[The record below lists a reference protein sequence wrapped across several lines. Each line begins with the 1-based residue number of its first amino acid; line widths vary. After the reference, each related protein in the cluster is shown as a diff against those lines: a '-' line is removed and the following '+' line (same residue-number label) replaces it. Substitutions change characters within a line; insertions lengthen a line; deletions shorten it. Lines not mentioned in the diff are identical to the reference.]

1 MRYALWNASLHII
14 ASHASCPA
22 SDFHSGIGGLMSSRL
37 VAQLLHGASAL
48 SILSFAVVSPAA
60 AQEAAASGAVAS
72 GSGASSNVIV
82 LDTVTVTGEKVTR
95 DLKDTAASVAIKTA
109 KEIEKEKTGNATVT
123 EVVSDVPNVIYT
135 ETVGIPVIRGLD
147 GQGPNTGAGAFFSGT
162 VPRATINVDGHYL
175 NYNESYFGATS
186 VWDLDSIEV
195 FRGPQTTSQGANAI
209 AGAIIVNTK
218 DPTFTRE
225 GAYQAEIGNYN
236 QKRASFMLSGPLV
249 ENELAGRIAIDY
261 SGRDTFIDYISS
273 AYSGEGTDL
282 EFKALN
288 ARGKLLWQP
297 SEIPG
302 FEAKL
307 TYSLNKTN
315 RPTQESA
322 YLPFEDLN
330 SYAAT
335 MPTWKQDTHTGILDI
350 SYDFGN
356 GYKFYNQTQYSDSS
370 VHRKMPRAGIGAADV
385 EQTNFSNEARVTFGE
400 QEDVISGVAGIYYAH
415 VSTDEKLDLPGR
427 FPGAG
432 NGYSTFDDTKD
443 NLGLFSEVNWKF
455 AEQWTVTG
463 GLRYQHDQIKRHG
476 LSTYAAGAAD
486 FDKSFSALLPK
497 LSITYAAT
505 PDWNIGA
512 LVSRG
517 YNPGGVTLDFGAAS
531 PAWRDFKEESIWNYE
546 LFTRASL
553 LDNRLVV
560 NGNLFYM
567 DFKNAQYNIPAEI
580 APNVDSSYTIN
591 ADKAHS
597 YGVEIGADYLLLDNL
612 TIKGSAGIL
621 RTKIDEIS
629 LNTQTSY
636 VGNEFAKSPGYM
648 LSLGVSWDATE
659 KLNIS
664 GQVRHTDGYYS
675 NIANDPAYAVGSY
688 TVADARVSYQF
699 TDAFQVYGYVKNI
712 FDERAPTYM
721 QANRGIGGLE
731 AAMTPPR
738 MFGVGVRG
746 SF

>member
-1 MRYALWNASLHII
+1 
-14 ASHASCPA
+14 
-22 SDFHSGIGGLMSSRL
+22 
-37 VAQLLHGASAL
+37 
-48 SILSFAVVSPAA
+48 
-60 AQEAAASGAVAS
+60 
-72 GSGASSNVIV
+72 
-82 LDTVTVTGEKVTR
+82 
-95 DLKDTAASVAIKTA
+95 
-109 KEIEKEKTGNATVT
+109 
-123 EVVSDVPNVIYT
+123 
-135 ETVGIPVIRGLD
+135 
-147 GQGPNTGAGAFFSGT
+147 
-162 VPRATINVDGHYL
+162 
-175 NYNESYFGATS
+175 
-186 VWDLDSIEV
+186 
-195 FRGPQTTSQGANAI
+195 
-209 AGAIIVNTK
+209 
-218 DPTFTRE
+218 
-225 GAYQAEIGNYN
+225 
-236 QKRASFMLSGPLV
+236 
-249 ENELAGRIAIDY
+249 
-261 SGRDTFIDYISS
+261 
-273 AYSGEGTDL
+273 
-282 EFKALN
+282 
-288 ARGKLLWQP
+288 LWQP

-580 APNVDSSYTIN
+580 APNVYSSYTIN

>member
-1 MRYALWNASLHII
+1 
-14 ASHASCPA
+14 
-22 SDFHSGIGGLMSSRL
+22 MSSSL
-37 VAQLLHGASAL
+37 VAHLLRGASAL
-48 SILSFAVVSPAA
+48 SILSLSAIAPAA
-60 AQEAAASGAVAS
+60 AQEAVAS
-72 GSGASSNVIV
+72 GPGASSNVFV
-82 LDTVTVTGEKVTR
+82 LDTVTVTGEKVAR
-95 DLKDTAASVAIKTA
+95 DLKDTASSVAIKTA
-109 KEIEKEKTGNATVT
+109 KEIEKEKTGAATVT
-123 EVVSDVPNVIYT
+123 EVLSDVPNVVYT

-147 GQGPNTGAGAFFSGT
+147 GQGPNTGAGAFFSGS
-162 VPRATINVDGHYL
+162 VPRASINVDGHYL
-175 NYNESYFGATS
+175 NNNESYFGATS

-225 GAYQAEIGNYN
+225 GAYQAEIGDYN
-236 QKRASFMLSGPLV
+236 QKRASFMLSGPLIQD
-249 ENELAGRIAIDY
+249 ELAGRIALDY
-261 SGRDTFIDYISS
+261 SGRDTFIDYINP
-273 AYSGEGTDL
+273 AYNGTGTDL
-282 EFKALN
+282 DFKALN

-302 FEAKL
+302 LEAKL

-322 YLPFEDLN
+322 YLPFDELN
-330 SYAAT
+330 SHATT
-335 MPTWKQDTHTGILDI
+335 MPTWKQDTHTGILDL

-356 GYKFYNQTQYSDSS
+356 GYKIYNQTQYSDSS
-370 VHRKMPRAGIGAADV
+370 VHRKMPTAGSGAADL

-400 QEDVISGVAGIYYAH
+400 HGDVISGVAGIYYAH
-415 VSTDEKLDLPGR
+415 VSTDETLDLRGTS
-427 FPGAG
+427 
-432 NGYSTFDDTKD
+432 NFDDTKD
-443 NLGLFSEVNWKF
+443 NLGVFSELTWKI
-455 AEQWTVTG
+455 ADQWSLTG
-463 GLRYQHDQIKRHG
+463 GLRYQQDRIQRTGK
-476 LSTYAAGAAD
+476 STFAAQPVD
-486 FDKSFSALLPK
+486 FDKTFSAFLPK
-497 LSITYAAT
+497 LSVTYAVT
-505 PDWNIGA
+505 PDWNVGA

-517 YNPGGVTLDFGAAS
+517 YNPGGVSLDFSAAT
-531 PAWRDFKEESIWNYE
+531 PAWRDFKDETIWNYE
-546 LFTRASL
+546 MFTRANVF
-553 LDNRLVV
+553 DNRLALS
-560 NGNLFYM
+560 GNLFYM
-567 DFKNAQYNIPAEI
+567 DFKNAQYNVSAQIDTTPGGDPIYSA
-580 APNVDSSYTIN
+580 YTIN

-597 YGVEIGADYLLLDNL
+597 YGVELGADYLLLDNL

-621 RTKIDEIS
+621 RTKIDEVN

-636 VGNEFAKSPGYM
+636 EGNEFAKSPGYM

-675 NIANDPAYAVGSY
+675 DISNNPVYAVGSY
-688 TVADARVSYQF
+688 TIADARVSYQF

-712 FDERAPTYM
+712 FDERAPTYK

>member
-1 MRYALWNASLHII
+1 MSTKLAASLLR
-14 ASHASCPA
+14 S
-22 SDFHSGIGGLMSSRL
+22 
-37 VAQLLHGASAL
+37 ASAL
-48 SILSFAVVSPAA
+48 SILSLLAAGPAL
-60 AQEAAASGAVAS
+60 AQETSTGNA
-72 GSGASSNVIV
+72 IV
-82 LDTVTVTGEKVTR
+82 LDVITVTGEKVSR
-95 DLKDTAASVAIKTA
+95 DLKDTASSVAIRTA
-109 KEIEKEKTGNATVT
+109 KEIEKEKTGKSSVT
-123 EVVSDVPNVIYT
+123 EVVSDVPNVTYT
-135 ETVGIPVIRGLD
+135 ETVGVPVIRGLD

-162 VPRATINVDGHYL
+162 VPRATVNVDGHYL

-249 ENELAGRIAIDY
+249 ENELAGRIAVDY
-261 SGRDTFIDYISS
+261 SGRDTFIDYINP
-273 AYSGEGTDL
+273 AYSGAGTDL
-282 EFKALN
+282 DFKALN

-322 YLPFEDLN
+322 YLPFDELN
-330 SYAAT
+330 SLATT

-356 GYKFYNQTQYSDSS
+356 GYRIFNQTQYSDSS
-370 VHRKMPRAGIGAADV
+370 VHRKMPAAGIGAADI

-400 QEDVISGVAGIYYAH
+400 QGDAISGVAGIYYAH

-455 AEQWTVTG
+455 AEQWTLTG
-463 GLRYQHDQIKRHG
+463 GVRYQQDRVQRSG
-476 LSTYAAGAAD
+476 LSTYTEDAAE
-486 FDKSFSALLPK
+486 FDKTFSALLPK
-497 LSITYAAT
+497 LSLTYAVT
-505 PDWNIGA
+505 PDWNVGA

-517 YNPGGVTLDFGAAS
+517 YNPGGITLDFGTRA
-531 PAWRDFKEESIWNYE
+531 PEIPRWRNFKDESIWNYE
-546 LFTRASL
+546 LFTRANL
-553 LDNRLVV
+553 LDDRLMLS
-560 NGNLFYM
+560 GNLFYM
-567 DFKNAQYNIPAEI
+567 DFRNAQYNVPVELPGSSGVYA
-580 APNVDSSYTIN
+580 SYTIN
-591 ADKAHS
+591 AEKAHS
-597 YGVEIGADYLLLDNL
+597 YGVEVGADYLLLDNL
-612 TIKGSAGIL
+612 TIKASAGIL
-621 RTKIDEIS
+621 RTRIDEIS
-629 LNTQTSY
+629 LDTQTSY
-636 VGNEFAKSPGYM
+636 AGNEFAKSPGYM
-648 LSLGVSWDATE
+648 LSLGASWDATE
-659 KLNIS
+659 KLTIS

-675 NIANDPAYAVGSY
+675 NVANTPALAVGSY

-721 QANRGIGGLE
+721 QTNRGIGGLE
-731 AAMTPPR
+731 AAITPPR

>member
-60 AQEAAASGAVAS
+60 AQEAAASGTVAS
-72 GSGASSNVIV
+72 SPGASSNVIV

-109 KEIEKEKTGNATVT
+109 REIEKEKTGNATVT

-261 SGRDTFIDYISS
+261 SGRDTFIDYVNP
-273 AYSGEGTDL
+273 AYSDDGTDL

-307 TYSLNKTN
+307 TYSLNKSN
-315 RPTQESA
+315 RPSQEA
-322 YLPFEDLN
+322 AHMPFDEFDSL
-330 SYAAT
+330 AAS
-335 MPTWKQDTHTGILDI
+335 MPTWKQNTHTGILDI

-356 GYKFYNQTQYSDSS
+356 GYKLYNQTQYSDSS
-370 VHRKMPRAGIGAADV
+370 VHRRMAIPTNGAADV
-385 EQTNFSNEARVTFGE
+385 DQTNFSNEAKVTFGGPD
-400 QEDVISGVAGIYYAH
+400 DVLSGVAGLYYAH
-415 VSTDEKLDLPGR
+415 VKTDEVLNLRGIS
-427 FPGAG
+427 
-432 NGYSTFDDTKD
+432 NFDDTKD
-443 NLGLFSEVNWKF
+443 NLGVFSELTWKM
-455 AEQWTVTG
+455 ADQWTLTG
-463 GLRYQHDQIKRHG
+463 GLRYQQDRIQRYG
-476 LSTYAAGAAD
+476 VSTLVPGQAAD
-486 FDKSFSALLPK
+486 LDKTFSELLPK
-497 LSITYAAT
+497 LSLTYAVN
-505 PDWNIGA
+505 PDWNVGA

-517 YNPGGVTLDFGAAS
+517 YNPGGVSLDFTS
-531 PAWRDFKEESIWNYE
+531 SQPDWHDFKKESIWNYE
-546 LFTRASL
+546 LFTRANL
-553 LDNRLVV
+553 LDDRLMLS
-560 NGNLFYM
+560 GNLFYM
-567 DFKNAQYNIPAEI
+567 DFRNAQYNISKYISPTLTYA
-580 APNVDSSYTIN
+580 YTIN
-591 ADKAHS
+591 AEKAHS

-621 RTKIDEIS
+621 RTKIDEIAY
-629 LNTQTSY
+629 NDTY
-636 VGNEFAKSPGYM
+636 EGNEFAKSPGYM
-648 LSLGVSWDATE
+648 LSLGASWDATE
-659 KLNIS
+659 KLTIS

-675 NIANDPAYAVGSY
+675 NIANDPIYAVGSY

-712 FDERAPTYM
+712 FDERAPTYL
-721 QANRGIGGLE
+721 QNNRSVAGGIE

-738 MFGVGVRG
+738 MFGFGVRG

>member
-1 MRYALWNASLHII
+1 MSTKLAASLLR
-14 ASHASCPA
+14 S
-22 SDFHSGIGGLMSSRL
+22 
-37 VAQLLHGASAL
+37 ASAL
-48 SILSFAVVSPAA
+48 SILSLLAAGPAL
-60 AQEAAASGAVAS
+60 AQEAAAGNA
-72 GSGASSNVIV
+72 IV
-82 LDTVTVTGEKVTR
+82 LDVITVTGEKVSR
-95 DLKDTAASVAIKTA
+95 NLKDTASSVAIKTA
-109 KEIEKEKTGNATVT
+109 KEIEKEKTGNSSVT
-123 EVVSDVPNVIYT
+123 EVVSDVPNVTYT
-135 ETVGIPVIRGLD
+135 ETVGVPVIRGLD

-162 VPRATINVDGHYL
+162 VPRASVNVDGHYL

-186 VWDLDSIEV
+186 VWDVDSIEV

-218 DPTFTRE
+218 DPTFSRE

-249 ENELAGRIAIDY
+249 GNELAGRIALDY
-261 SGRDTFIDYISS
+261 SGRDTFIDYINP
-273 AYSGEGTDL
+273 AYRDTGTDL
-282 EFKALN
+282 DFKALN

-322 YLPFEDLN
+322 YLPFDELN
-330 SYAAT
+330 SHATT

-356 GYKFYNQTQYSDSS
+356 GYRIFNQTQYSDSS
-370 VHRKMPRAGIGAADV
+370 VHRKMPMVGIGAADV

-400 QEDVISGVAGIYYAH
+400 HGDVISGVAGIYYAH
-415 VSTDEKLDLPGR
+415 VSTNEKLDLPGR

-432 NGYSTFDDTKD
+432 NGYSAFDDTKD

-455 AEQWTVTG
+455 AEQWTLTG
-463 GLRYQHDQIKRHG
+463 GLRYQQDRVQRSG
-476 LSTYAAGAAD
+476 LSTYAEDAAE
-486 FDKSFSALLPK
+486 FDKTFSALLPK
-497 LSITYAAT
+497 LSLTYAVT
-505 PDWNIGA
+505 PDWNVGA

-517 YNPGGVTLDFGAAS
+517 YNPGGITLDFGTQA
-531 PAWRDFKEESIWNYE
+531 PGIPRWRNFKDETIWNYE
-546 LFTRASL
+546 LFTRASV
-553 LDNRLVV
+553 LDNRLTLS
-560 NGNLFYM
+560 GNLFYM
-567 DFKNAQYNIPAEI
+567 DFKNAQYNVSTEI
-580 APNVDSSYTIN
+580 DTSLPEPVYSSYTIN

-597 YGVEIGADYLLLDNL
+597 YGVEIGADYLVLDNL
-612 TIKGSAGIL
+612 TIKASAGIL
-621 RTKIDEIS
+621 RTRIDEIS
-629 LNTQTSY
+629 INTRTSY
-636 VGNEFAKSPGYM
+636 EGNEFAKSPGYM
-648 LSLGVSWDATE
+648 LSLGASWDATE
-659 KLNIS
+659 KLTIS

-675 NIANDPAYAVGSY
+675 DVANTPALAVGSY

-712 FDERAPTYM
+712 LDERAPTYM
-721 QANRGIGGLE
+721 QTNRGIGGLE
-731 AAMTPPR
+731 AAITPPR

>member
-1 MRYALWNASLHII
+1 MGRAPIRAR
-14 ASHASCPA
+14 AP
-22 SDFHSGIGGLMSSRL
+22 
-37 VAQLLHGASAL
+37 
-48 SILSFAVVSPAA
+48 SFA
-60 AQEAAASGAVAS
+60 GA
-72 GSGASSNVIV
+72 
-82 LDTVTVTGEKVTR
+82 
-95 DLKDTAASVAIKTA
+95 
-109 KEIEKEKTGNATVT
+109 
-123 EVVSDVPNVIYT
+123 
-135 ETVGIPVIRGLD
+135 
-147 GQGPNTGAGAFFSGT
+147 

-175 NYNESYFGATS
+175 NNNESYFGATS
-186 VWDLDSIEV
+186 VWDVDSIEV

-236 QKRASFMLSGPLV
+236 SKRASFMLSGPLV
-249 ENELAGRIAIDY
+249 ENELAGRIAVDY
-261 SGRDTFIDYISS
+261 SGRDTFIDYIASG
-273 AYSGEGTDL
+273 YNGEGTDVD
-282 EFKALN
+282 FKALN

-322 YLPFEDLN
+322 YLPFDELN
-330 SYAAT
+330 SYATT
-335 MPTWKQDTHTGILDI
+335 MPTWEQDTHTGILDI

-356 GYKFYNQTQYSDSS
+356 GYKFHNQTQYSDSS
-370 VHRKMPRAGIGAADV
+370 VHRKMPTAGSGAADI

-400 QEDVISGVAGIYYAH
+400 QDDVLSGVAGVYYAH
-415 VSTDEKLDLPGR
+415 VSTDETLDLRGT
-427 FPGAG
+427 
-432 NGYSTFDDTKD
+432 STFDDTKD
-443 NLGLFSEVNWKF
+443 NLGLFSELTWKM
-455 AEQWTVTG
+455 AEQWTLTG
-463 GLRYQHDQIKRHG
+463 GLRYQQDRIQRAGI
-476 LSTYAAGAAD
+476 STFAPSD
-486 FDKSFSALLPK
+486 PVDLDKTFSALLPK
-497 LSITYAAT
+497 LSLTYAVT
-505 PDWNIGA
+505 PEWNVGA

-517 YNPGGVTLDFGAAS
+517 YNPGGVSLDFAVQA
-531 PAWRDFKEESIWNYE
+531 PETPQWRNFEDESIWNYE

-553 LDNRLVV
+553 LEDRLMLS
-560 NGNLFYM
+560 GNLFYM

-580 APNVDSSYTIN
+580 SPNVYSSYTIN

-597 YGVEIGADYLLLDNL
+597 YGLEIAADYQVLDSL
-612 TIKGSAGIL
+612 TLKASAGVL
-621 RTKIDEIS
+621 RTKIDEIT
-629 LNTQTSY
+629 LDTQTSY
-636 VGNEFAKSPGYM
+636 EGNEFARSPGYM
-648 LSLGVSWDATE
+648 LSFGVSWDATE

-675 NIANDPAYAVGSY
+675 NVANTPALAVGSY
-688 TVADARVSYQF
+688 TVADARMSYQF

-721 QANRGIGGLE
+721 QENRGIGGLE
-731 AAMTPPR
+731 AAITPPR

>member
-1 MRYALWNASLHII
+1 MSTKLAASLLR
-14 ASHASCPA
+14 S
-22 SDFHSGIGGLMSSRL
+22 
-37 VAQLLHGASAL
+37 ASAL
-48 SILSFAVVSPAA
+48 SILSLLAAGPAL
-60 AQEAAASGAVAS
+60 AQETSTGNA
-72 GSGASSNVIV
+72 IV
-82 LDTVTVTGEKVTR
+82 LDVITVTGEKVSR
-95 DLKDTAASVAIKTA
+95 DLKDTASSVAIRTA
-109 KEIEKEKTGNATVT
+109 KEIEKEKTGKSSVT
-123 EVVSDVPNVIYT
+123 EVVSDVPNVTYT
-135 ETVGIPVIRGLD
+135 ETVGVPVIRGLD

-162 VPRATINVDGHYL
+162 VPRATVNVDGHYL

-249 ENELAGRIAIDY
+249 ENELAGRIAVDY
-261 SGRDTFIDYISS
+261 SGRDTFIDYINP
-273 AYSGEGTDL
+273 AYSGAGTDL
-282 EFKALN
+282 DFKALN

-322 YLPFEDLN
+322 YLPFDELN
-330 SYAAT
+330 SLATT

-356 GYKFYNQTQYSDSS
+356 GYRIFNQTQYSDSS
-370 VHRKMPRAGIGAADV
+370 VHRKMPAAGIGAADI

-400 QEDVISGVAGIYYAH
+400 QGDAISGVAGIYYAH

-455 AEQWTVTG
+455 AEQWTLTG
-463 GLRYQHDQIKRHG
+463 GVRYQQDRVQRSG
-476 LSTYAAGAAD
+476 LSTYAEDAAE
-486 FDKSFSALLPK
+486 FDKTFSALLPK
-497 LSITYAAT
+497 LSLTYAVT
-505 PDWNIGA
+505 PDWNVGA

-517 YNPGGVTLDFGAAS
+517 YNPGGITLDFGTRA
-531 PAWRDFKEESIWNYE
+531 PEIPRWRNFKDESIWNYE
-546 LFTRASL
+546 LFTRANL
-553 LDNRLVV
+553 LDDRLMLS
-560 NGNLFYM
+560 GNLFYM
-567 DFKNAQYNIPAEI
+567 DFRNAQYNVPVELPGSSCVYA
-580 APNVDSSYTIN
+580 SYTIN
-591 ADKAHS
+591 AEKAHS
-597 YGVEIGADYLLLDNL
+597 YGVEVGADYLLLDNL
-612 TIKGSAGIL
+612 TIKASAGIL
-621 RTKIDEIS
+621 RTRIDEIS
-629 LNTQTSY
+629 LDTQTSY
-636 VGNEFAKSPGYM
+636 AGNEFAKSPGYM
-648 LSLGVSWDATE
+648 LSLGASWDATE
-659 KLNIS
+659 KLTIS

-675 NIANDPAYAVGSY
+675 NVANTPALAVGSY

-721 QANRGIGGLE
+721 QTNRGIGGLE
-731 AAMTPPR
+731 AAITPPR